1 MKFCTAIV
9 ILTASMA
16 PPAIAFAPKNGS
28 GSGAVGV
35 NVNTRSV
42 GKSVGAGP
50 GGCSRSCSCPKCS
63 GRGSNSN
70 SASATALKIVVGDT
84 AEEFAARVDATF
96 DKAIPRDPDF
106 EAIVKDNFEGAIS
119 NQDLVTS
126 AVGILGTKGVN
137 GENTLLATSLC
148 CDELARQLED
158 DFNGIYGKNFNLGG
172 LAGFPFAG
180 RTGFGAMAAHI
191 PDDGYC
197 LVVFGPHVGIAED
210 GTVGKV
216 ERSGID
222 LVDTCCGSAV
232 AASSYVE
239 SIMTGTK
246 DINTGI
252 QGFVDF
258 QQQGVQELILP
269 HGKRLSD
276 AENKMIELPYALYE
290 SQEVLLSEIVAAG
303 STGIKRGLALLG
315 GIQINTG
322 PNTPDY
328 FVPLK
333 FQYLNYRGDVVDDML
348 DALKENDE

>member
-1 MKFCTAIV
+1 M
-9 ILTASMA
+9 
-16 PPAIAFAPKNGS
+16 GS
-28 GSGAVGV
+28 RGVVGV
-35 NVNTRSV
+35 HSV
-42 GKSVGAGP
+42 GPSS
-50 GGCSRSCSCPKCS
+50 CSRTCSCPSCS
-63 GRGSNSN
+63 SI
-70 SASATALKIVVGDT
+70 ALKIVVGDT
-84 AEEFAARVDATF
+84 AEEFTARVDATF
-96 DKAIPRDPDF
+96 EKATPRDPDF
-106 EAIVKDNFEGAIS
+106 EAIVQKNFEGAIS

-126 AVGILGTKGVN
+126 AVRILAAKGYN

-158 DFNGIYGKNFNLGG
+158 DFNGIFGNNFNLGG

-180 RTGFGAMAAHI
+180 TTGFGAMAAHI

-197 LVVFGPHVGIAED
+197 LVVFGPHVGVTED

-216 ERSGID
+216 ERSGIA

-239 SIMTGTK
+239 SIMSGTK

-269 HGKRLSD
+269 HGKRLAD
-276 AENKMIELPYALYE
+276 ADNRMIELPYAMYD
-290 SQEVLLSEIVAAG
+290 SQDVLLTEIIEAG
-303 STGIKRGLALLG
+303 STKIKRGLAVLG

-333 FQYLNYRGDVVDDML
+333 FQYMNYRGEVEADLLND
-348 DALKENDE
+348 LKAETKE

>member
-9 ILTASMA
+9 FLASA
-16 PPAIAFAPKNGS
+16 ASTTNAFAPKKSS
-28 GSGAVGV
+28 GT
-35 NVNTRSV
+35 NT
-42 GKSVGAGP
+42 KSP
-50 GGCSRSCSCPKCS
+50 
-63 GRGSNSN
+63 
-70 SASATALKIVVGDT
+70 SALNIVVGDT

-96 DKAIPRDPDF
+96 EKATPKDPDF
-106 EAIVKDNFEGAIS
+106 EEMVRGSFPGAIS
-119 NQDLVTS
+119 NQDLVTG
-126 AVGILGTKGVN
+126 AVGILAQKGYN

-158 DFNGIYGKNFNLGG
+158 DFNGIYGNNFNLGG

-180 RTGFGAMAAHI
+180 KTGFGAMAAHI

-197 LVVFGPHVGIAED
+197 LVVYGPHVGVAAD

-216 ERSGID
+216 ERSGIA

-232 AASSYVE
+232 AASGYVD
-239 SIMTGTK
+239 SIMSGTK
-246 DINTGI
+246 DVSTGI

-269 HGKRLSD
+269 HGKRLAD
-276 AENKMIELPYALYE
+276 AGENRMIELPYALYD
-290 SQEVLLSEIVAAG
+290 SQDVLLTEIVEGG
-303 STGIKRGLALLG
+303 STGIKRGLAMLG

-322 PNTPDY
+322 PDTPDY

-333 FQYLNYRGDVVDDML
+333 FDYLNYRGEVTADLLPGLLADQ
-348 DALKENDE
+348 E